1 MAARSHLARAY
12 YDLATLLDAGV
23 PILRS
28 LDILIQGQRGRFKR
42 IFSQVRESLSRGSS
56 LSESLD
62 EHRRVFPEM
71 DRTLI
76 EAAET
81 AGSLPDSFKMLSHW
95 HEFVERISKQIQ
107 MGLLYPV
114 FLLHAAAF
122 IYPLPSLIL
131 SFINSRADVGGYLRR
146 VVEVLLWLYVPVLVV
161 LASML
166 FKERARTLRLVLDHL
181 VLQVP
186 GLGAAIYHLSVYRYA
201 KAFGMLYK
209 AGVPVSECA
218 QRAALATGNAAVAQ
232 LFAGGAAS
240 VRKGG
245 MMWEGFSRR
254 LPPEYLH
261 LWQIGEETGELDK
274 TVDKIAAAAQERA
287 DRYFTLFAQWLPRV
301 VYFAALA
308 VAAYMVVQLG
318 TQVYGSGGALDFEF

>member
-28 LDILIQGQRGRFKR
+28 LDILVQGQRGRFKR
-42 IFSQVRESLSRGSS
+42 VFSQVRESLSQGSS

-62 EHRRVFPEM
+62 EQRRVFPEM
-71 DRTLI
+71 DRTLL

-81 AGSLPDSFKMLSHW
+81 SGSLPDSFRMLSHW
-95 HEFVERISKQIQ
+95 HEFVERISRQIQ
-107 MGLLYPV
+107 MGLLYPL
-114 FLLHAAAF
+114 FLLHAAAL

-131 SFINSRADVGGYLRR
+131 SFINSQADVGGYLRR
-146 VVEVLLWLYVPVLVV
+146 VLGVLLWLYVPVLVV
-161 LASML
+161 LASLL
-166 FKERARTLRLVLDHL
+166 FKERARTLRRVLDHL
-181 VLQVP
+181 VLLVP

-201 KAFGMLYK
+201 KAFGMMYK

-218 QRAALATGNAAVAQ
+218 ERAALATGNVAVAQ
-232 LFAGGAAS
+232 LFAGGTAS

-254 LPPEYLH
+254 LSPEYLH
-261 LWQIGEETGELDK
+261 LWQIGEETGELDR
-274 TVDKIAAAAQERA
+274 TVDKIAAAAQDRA
-287 DRYFTLFAQWLPRV
+287 DRYFTLFAQWLPKL

-308 VAAYMVVQLG
+308 VAAYMVLQLG
-318 TQVYGSGGALDFEF
+318 TQVYGTGGALDFQF

>member
-28 LDILIQGQRGRFKR
+28 LDLLVQGQRGRFKR
-42 IFSQVRESLSRGSS
+42 VFSQVRESLSQGSS
-56 LSESLD
+56 LSESLN

-95 HEFVERISKQIQ
+95 HEFVERISHQIQ
-107 MGLLYPV
+107 MGLLYPF
-114 FLLHAAAF
+114 FLLHAAAV
-122 IYPLPSLIL
+122 IYPLPSFIL
-131 SFINSRADVGGYLRR
+131 SFINGQADMGGYLRR
-146 VVEVLLWLYVPVLVV
+146 VLAVLLWLYVPVFVV

-218 QRAALATGNAAVAQ
+218 QRATLATGNAAVAQ
-232 LFAGGAAS
+232 LFAGGTAS

-245 MMWEGFSRR
+245 MMWEGFSPR
-254 LPPEYLH
+254 LSAEYLH

-274 TVDKIAAAAQERA
+274 TVDRVAAAAQDRA
-287 DRYFTLFAQWLPRV
+287 DRYFTLFAQWLPWV
-301 VYFAALA
+301 VYLAALF
-308 VAAYMVVQLG
+308 VVAYMVVQLG
-318 TQVYGSGGALDFEF
+318 RQVYGGALDFAF

>member
-1 MAARSHLARAY
+1 MGARNHLARAY

-28 LDILIQGQRGRFKR
+28 LDLLIQGQRGRFKR
-42 IFSQVRESLSRGSS
+42 VFSQVRESLSKGSS

-81 AGSLPDSFKMLSHW
+81 GGSLPDSFKMLSHW
-95 HEFVERISKQIQ
+95 HEFVERITRQIQ
-107 MGLLYPV
+107 MGLLYPF
-114 FLLHAAAF
+114 FLLHAVAV
-122 IYPLPSLIL
+122 IYPLPTLMS
-131 SFINSRADVGGYLRR
+131 SFIGGQADVGGYLRR
-146 VVEVLLWLYVPVLVV
+146 VLQVLLLLYVPVLVV
-161 LASML
+161 LGSML

-181 VLQVP
+181 VLRVP

-209 AGVPVSECA
+209 AGVPVSECTE
-218 QRAALATGNAAVAQ
+218 RAALATGNAAVAQ
-232 LFAGGAAS
+232 LFAGGTAS

-254 LPPEYLH
+254 LPAEYLH

-274 TVDKIAAAAQERA
+274 TVDRIAAAAQDRA
-287 DRYFTLFAQWLPRV
+287 DRYFTLFAQWLPKV
-301 VYFAALA
+301 VYFAALLI
-308 VAAYMVVQLG
+308 AAYMVLQLG
-318 TQVYGSGGALDFEF
+318 TQVYGGGLDVVF

>member
-42 IFSQVRESLSRGSS
+42 IFSEVRESLSQGSS

-95 HEFVERISKQIQ
+95 HEFVERISRQIQ
-107 MGLLYPV
+107 MGLLYPL
-114 FLLHAAAF
+114 FLLHAVAV

-131 SFINSRADVGGYLRR
+131 SFVNSQADVGGYLRR
-146 VVEVLLWLYVPVLVV
+146 VLEVLLWLYVPVLIV

-166 FKERARTLRLVLDHL
+166 FKKRARALRVVLDRL

-186 GLGAAIYHLSVYRYA
+186 GLGAAIFHLSVYRYA

-209 AGVPVSECA
+209 AGVPVSECTE
-218 QRAALATGNAAVAQ
+218 RAALATGNAAVAQ
-232 LFAGGAAS
+232 LFAGGTAS

-254 LPPEYLH
+254 LPAEYLH
-261 LWQIGEETGELDK
+261 LWQIGEETGDLDK
-274 TVDKIAAAAQERA
+274 TVDRIATAAQDRA

-301 VYFAALA
+301 VYFAALL
-308 VAAYMVVQLG
+308 VAAYMVLQLG
-318 TQVYGSGGALDFEF
+318 MQVYGGGLDLVF